1 MRAVRVRELLAQ
13 GQTVLNGWS
22 IIPGGFLA
30 EVMASLGWDAL
41 TIDMQHGMVGQSDMI
56 AMLQAIST
64 TEVTPLVRLGAND
77 PTIIGQALDAGAM
90 GVICPLVNSPEE
102 AAAFVAACRY
112 PPNGIRSSGAT
123 RAMIYAGFDYG
134 AAADA
139 QVLKFA
145 MIETAEALRRVDEIA
160 ATPGLDGL
168 YVGPSDLS
176 LALGGSQ
183 GFDKD
188 EPAMMEAYTAIAEAC
203 RRRGLT
209 AGIHTASPAFA
220 GRMAEM
226 GFRLIT
232 LVGDFN
238 FILAG
243 RAVVGKARGMIA
255 PSSTPTVS

>member
-1 MRAVRVRELLAQ
+1 MRAVQARALLAQ
-13 GQTVLNGWS
+13 GRIVLNGWS
-22 IIPGGFLA
+22 VIPGGFLA
-30 EVMASLGWDAL
+30 EVMASLGWDAM
-41 TIDMQHGMVGQSDMI
+41 TIDMQHGIIGRTDMV

-64 TEVTPLVRLGAND
+64 TPLTPMVRLAAND
-77 PTIIGQALDAGAM
+77 PTLIGQALDAGAM
-90 GVICPLVNSPEE
+90 GVICPLINS
-102 AAAFVAACRY
+102 ADDTARFVAACRY
-112 PPNGIRSSGAT
+112 PPSGVRSSGAT

-134 AAADA
+134 RYADD

-145 MIETAEALRRVDEIA
+145 MIETADGLTRLDEIA

-176 LALGGSQ
+176 LALGGTQ

-188 EPAMMEAYTAIAEAC
+188 EPAMLQAYARIVAAC
-203 RRRGLT
+203 RSHGLV

-220 GRMAEM
+220 GRMADL

-243 RAVVGKARGMIA
+243 RSVVNLARDLIGQTTSPTKA
-255 PSSTPTVS
+255 